1 MKKYQ
6 FTLNTDSYIC
16 HSCSKKNWEPGMK
29 NDYMLAI
36 NGITRSLRSLR
47 EVEWQLELFRGNS
60 FLQTE
65 YSDTNPEEN
74 HGLSDRYVKFLKK
87 NTIKYYDRLCKLY
100 RTQYLS
106 AYGFALGYVDI
117 DEVLKT
123 LKSNGTVQIPF
134 SRFYDIRQYDKNM
147 NGCYIEITINL

>member
-6 FTLNTDSYIC
+6 FTLNTDSYIS

-29 NDYMLAI
+29 NDYMLSI
-36 NGITRSLRSLR
+36 NGTTRSLRALR

-100 RTQYLS
+100 RTQY
-106 AYGFALGYVDI
+106 
-117 DEVLKT
+117 
-123 LKSNGTVQIPF
+123 
-134 SRFYDIRQYDKNM
+134 
-147 NGCYIEITINL
+147 

>member
-60 FLQTE
+60 FLQT
-65 YSDTNPEEN
+65 
-74 HGLSDRYVKFLKK
+74 
-87 NTIKYYDRLCKLY
+87 
-100 RTQYLS
+100 
-106 AYGFALGYVDI
+106 
-117 DEVLKT
+117 
-123 LKSNGTVQIPF
+123 
-134 SRFYDIRQYDKNM
+134 
-147 NGCYIEITINL
+147 